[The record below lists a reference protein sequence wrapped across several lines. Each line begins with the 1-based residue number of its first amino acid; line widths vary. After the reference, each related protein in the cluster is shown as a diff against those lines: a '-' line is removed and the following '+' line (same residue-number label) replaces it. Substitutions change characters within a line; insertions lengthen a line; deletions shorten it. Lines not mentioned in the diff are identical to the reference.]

1 MRKRI
6 VSIGFIS
13 FLVGMLGICLI
24 TPDRSVSESERR
36 KLAQFPSVT
45 VQSILDTSFFQQLN
59 DYCTDQFAGRDIW
72 RGIKA
77 QISYTL
83 LGKKENNDIYT
94 YDGHILKSQ
103 MNTDEKSIDQ
113 FVNKINAVI
122 DKTSENNQ
130 VYAMIVPDQ
139 NSFVPDDVMLHMD
152 YDLLYE
158 KMTDIQ
164 GEIIDVRD
172 ILSLDDYYMT
182 DIHWK
187 QEKLSG
193 VVSAMAQVMD
203 LKTDVPYEVISYGEF
218 AVGLAGQY
226 ALPHEK
232 DELIILNSEAIENCD
247 VWYLEDP
254 DETSIYP
261 EKKLEAMDPYDIYLG
276 GATALIQIDNPSG
289 PKGRELVMFR
299 DSFGSSLAP
308 LLIDTYSRITIIDM
322 RYIAS
327 SVWQEYVDFNTQD
340 ILFVYSTLLVNQSST
355 LKP

>member
-1 MRKRI
+1 M
-6 VSIGFIS
+6 F
-13 FLVGMLGICLI
+13 
-24 TPDRSVSESERR
+24 
-36 KLAQFPSVT
+36 
-45 VQSILDTSFFQQLN
+45 
-59 DYCTDQFAGRDIW
+59 RDVW

-77 QISYTL
+77 QVSYTL

-94 YDGHILKSQ
+94 YDGHILKAQ

-113 FVNKINAVI
+113 FVSRINAVI
-122 DKTSENNQ
+122 DKTSENNH

-139 NSFVPDDVMLHMD
+139 NYFVPDDVIPHID

-158 KMTDIQ
+158 KMTDIH
-164 GEIIDVRD
+164 GEIIDIRD
-172 ILSLDDYYMT
+172 VLTLDDYYMT

-187 QEKLSG
+187 QENLSD
-193 VVSAMAQVMD
+193 VVSIMAKVMD
-203 LKTDVPYEVISYGEF
+203 LKTDVSYQTISCGEF
-218 AVGLAGQY
+218 AGGLAGQY

-254 DETSIYP
+254 DETSVYP
-261 EKKLEAMDPYDIYLG
+261 EKKREAMDPYDIYLG

-289 PKGRELVMFR
+289 PKGRELVIFR

-308 LLIDTYSRITIIDM
+308 LLIDSYSRITIIDM

-327 SVWQEYVDFNTQD
+327 SVWQEYVDFNSQD
-340 ILFVYSTLLVNQSST
+340 VLFVYSSFLVNQSST